1 MSPHAEAFARTR
13 SSLTIVACYATM
25 FMLGVTIALLGPSLP
40 GLAQRSS
47 LELDEAGFLFT
58 LFSGGSVLA
67 TLLVAR
73 YMDRPV
79 RHQLVVAGSFLLAFA
94 LYWTS
99 ASQHALHVMAAIS
112 LSGLALS
119 IVGTAPNAII
129 ADAFRNR
136 SGQALNT
143 LHVAAGAGSFFGPL
157 LVGVGIRAGRG
168 YALAYQ
174 LAGAAM
180 LVIALIWLACLP
192 PSPRPV
198 SRPLEQDGRAA
209 PWAVLGLLLAMGF
222 LYTGSEQTIGGWLY
236 TFATL
241 AVGVAPS
248 GASAITAVFWGCVLV
263 GRLAASRALAKM
275 SNARLVAVSLT
286 LAILGMVC
294 LVGSVHASFILWPGV
309 ALVGLGF
316 GPVFPTLLALA
327 AQTFSGRAGM
337 SSSLTIASGSAGAM
351 LLPWA
356 GGALIP
362 TIGILGSMAGII
374 APLLVMLG
382 LLRCFTRI
390 RSPL

>member
-13 SSLTIVACYATM
+13 GSLSIVASYATM

-58 LFSGGSVLA
+58 LFSGGSVVA

-79 RHQLVVAGSFLLAFA
+79 RHPLLIAGSLLLAWA

-99 ASQHALHVMAAIS
+99 ASQDPLQVMAAIS

-119 IVGTAPNAII
+119 IVGTVPNAII

-143 LHVAAGAGSFFGPL
+143 LHVAAGAGSFVGPL
-157 LVGVGIRAGRG
+157 LVGAGIRSGRG
-168 YALAYQ
+168 YPLAYQ
-174 LAGAAM
+174 LASVAM
-180 LVIALIWLACLP
+180 LFIALLWLACRP
-192 PSPRPV
+192 PPPRRL
-198 SRPLEQDGRAA
+198 SRSVERDGEAT
-209 PWAVLGLLLAMGF
+209 PWGTLGLLLAMGF
-222 LYTGSEQTIGGWLY
+222 LYTGSEQTVGGWLY
-236 TFATL
+236 TYATL
-241 AVGVAPS
+241 AVRVEPS
-248 GASAITAVFWGCVLV
+248 GASVITAVFWGCVLA
-263 GRLAASRALAKM
+263 GRLAASCALARM

-286 LAILGMVC
+286 LALLGIVC
-294 LVGSVHASFILWPGV
+294 LLGSVHAWFILWPGV
-309 ALVGLGF
+309 ALIGFGF

-327 AQTFSGRAGM
+327 AQTFSDRAGM
-337 SSSLTIASGSAGAM
+337 SSSLIIASGSAGAM

-362 TIGILGSMAGII
+362 TIGILGSMAGTI
-374 APLLVMLG
+374 APLLAILG
-382 LLRCFTRI
+382 LLRCFTRL
-390 RSPL
+390 RSPR